1 MSSGSRSGYAR
12 RISSWVIPSATIP
25 TTVATGI
32 RSPRMH
38 GTPPICFASTV
49 MRLNFIGGLCRRSF
63 YPVPSVAAA
72 QLDQLGVLEVAVHA
86 ADRDV
91 EEARHAVEKAEAE
104 DVELEKA
111 HHRRHQDVEEA
122 GAAPELVRLARRERG
137 VAVLPLEVRR
147 EVVRGVVQQVALQR
161 AGRYGV
167 QYFFVDQVVAP
178 ARVHAV
184 EETRAPVG
192 VALAVRQP
200 PPEKAVAARHAVHR
214 RHR

>member
-12 RISSWVIPSATIP
+12 RISSWGNPSATIP
-25 TTVATGI
+25 TTVATGM

-38 GTPPICFASTV
+38 GTPPICFASTA

-63 YPVPSVAAA
+63 YPVRSVAAV

-91 EEARHAVEKAEAE
+91 QEARHAVEKAEAE

-122 GAAPELVRLARRERG
+122 GAAPELVRDRKSTRLNSSHSQISYAVFCLKKKKITVKLSILLRRST
-137 VAVLPLEVRR
+137 RR
-147 EVVRGVVQQVALQR
+147 PQLL
-161 AGRYGV
+161 Y
-167 QYFFVDQVVAP
+167 
-178 ARVHAV
+178 
-184 EETRAPVG
+184 
-192 VALAVRQP
+192 
-200 PPEKAVAARHAVHR
+200 
-214 RHR
+214 

>member
-12 RISSWVIPSATIP
+12 RMSSWVSPSATIP

-38 GTPPICFASTV
+38 GTPPICLESTV
-49 MRLNFIGGLCRRSF
+49 MRLNFIGGLGRGSF

-72 QLDQLGVLEVAVHA
+72 QLDQLGVLEVAVDA

-91 EEARHAVEKAEAE
+91 QEARHAVEKAEAE

-111 HHRRHQDVEEA
+111 HHRRHHEVEEA
-122 GAAPELVRLARRERG
+122 GAASELVRLARGERG
-137 VAVLPLEVRR
+137 VAVLPIEVRR
-147 EVVRGVVQQVALQR
+147 EVVRGVVHQVALQR
-161 AGRYGV
+161 AGRHGI

-184 EETRAPVG
+184 EEARAPVG
-192 VALAVRQP
+192 IALAVRQP
-200 PPEKAVAARHAVHR
+200 PPEKAVASFFEGYGRH
-214 RHR
+214 

>member
-38 GTPPICFASTV
+38 GTPPICFASIV

-91 EEARHAVEKAEAE
+91 QEARHAVEKAEAE
-104 DVELEKA
+104 DVELEEA
-111 HHRRHQDVEEA
+111 HHRRHQDVEQA
-122 GAAPELVRLARRERG
+122 GAAPELVCLARRERG
-137 VAVLPLEVRR
+137 VAVLPLEVPR
-147 EVVRGVVQQVALQR
+147 EVVRGVVQQAALQR
-161 AGRYGV
+161 AGGHGV
-167 QYFFVDQVVAP
+167 QYFLVDQVVAP

-184 EETRAPVG
+184 EQARAPVG
-192 VALAVRQP
+192 VALAIQIGRASCRERV
-200 PPEKAVAARHAVHR
+200 
-214 RHR
+214 